1 MSTPARKKRRKPCLK
16 GELRGGAAVARGGP
30 AVAQVGRGVSMG
42 GRGAIGRASAHREVA
57 GLRRS
62 ERNPGLGG
70 VEG

>member
-1 MSTPARKKRRKPCLK
+1 LL
-16 GELRGGAAVARGGP
+16 EGGP

-57 GLRRS
+57 GLRTS